1 MPEIHNPNLSSQ
13 GPGGGSGGSGGDMRG
28 MLAFTLLALLV
39 LFAFQY
45 FKPKSAAPP
54 SPPPPA
60 QTHQTP
66 PAHTGATGEPSHA
79 QVSGGKAAAE
89 PQQPAIAAT
98 SESDTTIENEW
109 YRITFSN
116 RGGEVKHW
124 ILKHYYDSGGAKG
137 GHLLDLV
144 EEEAAKK
151 FGFPLSLFTYDPDL
165 TAQLHTALYQVSTS
179 GSKASSG
186 AYVAPC
192 ALSFRYAENGIDVVK
207 TIHFDSSY
215 VVTAETRVT
224 RNGEPV
230 RALLSWPAGLGDMEE
245 FEPSAPSRSSVWM
258 SSQSQFVWSIDGRQ
272 DSESAAKVSNDNTSE
287 AAYQFAAVSDLYFTA
302 AFLPDTPSRTTVVTL
317 HNAIDV
323 PSDPSNGNSQKKPA
337 NLLGLAMGDTSGD
350 TRLRI
355 YAGPKAMETLA
366 SIHAIGNDG
375 KPDGP
380 SLEPLIQ
387 YGWLTFIAKWLYL
400 ALRFIYEHGVPNW
413 GWAIILITTIFYVAM
428 LPTRIMA
435 MKSSLKMMR
444 VQPQVDALKKKY
456 SHLKI
461 NDPKRSEMN
470 TEMMDLYKREGV
482 NMYGSCLPMLPQI
495 PLFYAYFRV
504 LEYAVELRQA
514 HWLWLPDLSAPDPT
528 HILPVFI
535 IVSMFLTQ
543 YMTPSPGMDPTQRRM
558 MAFMMPAIFGFALWH
573 YASGLALYWAVGN
586 IISLVMQV
594 LINRSRIGKEMHA
607 LALKRAAK
615 KLPPSQSKKG
625 GPQKMAQARR

>member
-13 GPGGGSGGSGGDMRG
+13 NPGGGSGGSGGDMRG

-45 FKPKSAAPP
+45 FKPKPSTPAQQPAQKQSQTSQQAPNQQPSAAQP
-54 SPPPPA
+54 SSP
-60 QTHQTP
+60 
-66 PAHTGATGEPSHA
+66 
-79 QVSGGKAAAE
+79 AAAG
-89 PQQPAIAAT
+89 PAAAPQPAIAAA
-98 SESDTTIENEW
+98 SESETTIENEW
-109 YRITFSN
+109 YSITFSN

-124 ILKHYYDSGGAKG
+124 TLKRYFDSGGAKG
-137 GHLLDLV
+137 GHNLDLV
-144 EEEAAKK
+144 QPQAAAK
-151 FGFPLSLFTYDPDL
+151 FGYPLSLFTYDSGV
-165 TAQLHTALYQVSTS
+165 TSQLNGALYQVSAS
-179 GSKASSG
+179 GSKTPAG
-186 AYVAPC
+186 AFIAPGT
-192 ALSFRYAENGIDVVK
+192 LTFRYAGNGLDVEK
-207 TIHFDSSY
+207 IFHFDSSY

-245 FEPSAPSRSSVWM
+245 FDPSKKSPTSSWM
-258 SSQSQFVWSIDGRQ
+258 SSQSQFVWSIDGKQ
-272 DSESAAKVSNDNTSE
+272 DTESASKVSNDNTSE
-287 AAYQFAAVSDLYFTA
+287 AAYQYAAVSDLYFTA
-302 AFLPDTPSRTTVVTL
+302 AFLPDAPSRATVVTL
-317 HNAIDV
+317 HNAIEV
-323 PSDPSNGNSQKKPA
+323 PSDPTNVNSQKKPA
-337 NLLGLAMGDTSGD
+337 NLLGLAVGDTSGF

-355 YAGPKAMETLA
+355 YAGPKATDTLA
-366 SIHAIGNDG
+366 SIHSIGADG

-387 YGWLTFIAKWLYL
+387 FGMLTFIAKWLYL

-413 GWAIILITTIFYVAM
+413 GWAIILVTAIFYLAM

-456 SHLKI
+456 ANLKM
-461 NDPKRSEMN
+461 NDPKRAEMN

-504 LEYAVELRQA
+504 LEYSVELRQA
-514 HWLWLPDLSAPDPT
+514 HWMWLPDLSAPDPT
-528 HILPVFI
+528 YILPVFI

-558 MAFMMPAIFGFALWH
+558 MAFVMPVIFGYALLH

-586 IISLVMQV
+586 IISLVMQIM
-594 LINRSRIGKEMHA
+594 INRSSIGKEMHEIA
-607 LALKRAAK
+607 ARRAAK
-615 KLPPSQSKKG
+615 KNPPNQNKKG
-625 GPQKMAQARR
+625 GSQKMIQARR

>member
-13 GPGGGSGGSGGDMRG
+13 GPGGGPAGGSGGDMRG

-45 FKPKSAAPP
+45 FKPKPPEPAQPMQRQSQAGQQTQPQQQGSATQSSQAAPP
-54 SPPPPA
+54 
-60 QTHQTP
+60 
-66 PAHTGATGEPSHA
+66 G
-79 QVSGGKAAAE
+79 VSGA
-89 PQQPAIAAT
+89 PQPAIAAT
-98 SESDTTIENEW
+98 SETGTTIENEW
-109 YRITFSN
+109 FRITFSN
-116 RGGEVKHW
+116 RGGEVRHW
-124 ILKHYYDSGGAKG
+124 ILKRYYDSGGAKG

-144 EEEAAKK
+144 QPQAAAK
-151 FGFPLSLFTYDPDL
+151 FGYPLSLFTYDSGL
-165 TAQLHTALYQVSTS
+165 TSQLNGALYQVSAS
-179 GSKASSG
+179 GSRTSSG
-186 AYVAPC
+186 AYIAPG
-192 ALSFRYAENGIDVVK
+192 ALTFRYAGNGVDVTK
-207 TIHFDSSY
+207 IFHFDSSY
-215 VVTAETRVT
+215 VVTAETRLT

-245 FEPSAPSRSSVWM
+245 FDPSKKSPPSAWM
-258 SSQSQFVWSIDGRQ
+258 STKSQFVWSIDGRQ
-272 DSESAAKVSNDNTSE
+272 DSQSAARVSNDNTSE
-287 AAYQFAAVSDLYFTA
+287 AAYQYAAVSDLYFTA
-302 AFLPDTPSRTTVVTL
+302 AFLPDAPARTSVVTL
-317 HNAIDV
+317 HNAIEV
-323 PSDPSNGNSQKKPA
+323 PSDPGNANSEKKPA

-350 TRLRI
+350 TRVRI

-387 YGWLTFIAKWLYL
+387 YGWLTIIAKPLYL
-400 ALRFIYEHGVPNW
+400 SLRFLYEHGVPNW
-413 GWAIILITTIFYVAM
+413 GWAIILVTTIFYLAM
-428 LPTRIMA
+428 LPTRLMA

-456 SHLKI
+456 AHLKI

-495 PLFYAYFRV
+495 PLFFAYFRV

-514 HWLWLPDLSAPDPT
+514 HWFWLTDLSAPDPT
-528 HILPVFI
+528 HILPGFI

-543 YMTPSPGMDPTQRRM
+543 YMTPSPGMDPAQRRM
-558 MAFMMPAIFGFALWH
+558 MAFMMPVIFGFTLWQ

-586 IISLVMQV
+586 IISLLMQV
-594 LINRSRIGKEMHA
+594 FINRSHIGKEMHA
-607 LALKRAAK
+607 LAVKRASK
-615 KLPPSQSKKG
+615 KLPPGQSKKG
-625 GPQKMAQARR
+625 GPQKMVQARR

>member
-1 MPEIHNPNLSSQ
+1 LPEIHNPNLSSQ
-13 GPGGGSGGSGGDMRG
+13 GSGGGAGGSGGDMRG

-45 FKPKSAAPP
+45 FRPKPPEPTQPAQRQSQTGQQTQPTQQASATQPTKTAVPRAPAAP
-54 SPPPPA
+54 
-60 QTHQTP
+60 Q
-66 PAHTGATGEPSHA
+66 AT
-79 QVSGGKAAAE
+79 
-89 PQQPAIAAT
+89 IAAT

-109 YRITFSN
+109 YSITFSN

-124 ILKHYYDSGGAKG
+124 ILKRYYDSGGAAG
-137 GHLLDLV
+137 GHHLDLV
-144 EEEAAKK
+144 QPQAAAK
-151 FGFPLSLFTYDPDL
+151 FGYPLSLFTYDSGL
-165 TAQLHTALYQVSTS
+165 TSELNSALYQVMAS
-179 GSKASSG
+179 GSKAPTG
-186 AYVAPC
+186 TYIAPGT
-192 ALSFRYAENGIDVVK
+192 LTFHYAENGVDVVK
-207 TIHFDSSY
+207 TFHFDSSY

-245 FEPSAPSRSSVWM
+245 FEPSAPSRPSVWM
-258 SSQSQFVWSIDGRQ
+258 SSQSQFVWSIDGKQ
-272 DSESAAKVSNDNTSE
+272 DSQSASKVSNDNTSE
-287 AAYQFAAVSDLYFTA
+287 AAYQYAAVSDLYFTA
-302 AFLPDTPSRTTVVTL
+302 AFLPDAPSRATVVTL
-317 HNAIDV
+317 HNSIEV
-323 PSDPSNGNSQKKPA
+323 PSDPSNANSQKKPA
-337 NLLGLAMGDTSGD
+337 NLIGLAMGDNSGA

-366 SIHAIGNDG
+366 SIHAMGNDG

-387 YGWLTFIAKWLYL
+387 FGMWTIIAKPLYL

-413 GWAIILITTIFYVAM
+413 GWAIILVTTIFYLAM
-428 LPTRIMA
+428 LPTRLMA

-456 SHLKI
+456 ANLKI

-470 TEMMDLYKREGV
+470 TEMMELYKREGV

-495 PLFYAYFRV
+495 PLFFAYFRV

-514 HWLWLPDLSAPDPT
+514 HWFWLSDLSAPDPT
-528 HILPVFI
+528 HILPAFI

-558 MAFMMPAIFGFALWH
+558 MAFMMPVIFGFTLWQ

-594 LINRSRIGKEMHA
+594 FINRSHIGKEMHA

-615 KLPPSQSKKG
+615 KLPPSQNKKG
-625 GPQKMAQARR
+625 GSQKMIQARR